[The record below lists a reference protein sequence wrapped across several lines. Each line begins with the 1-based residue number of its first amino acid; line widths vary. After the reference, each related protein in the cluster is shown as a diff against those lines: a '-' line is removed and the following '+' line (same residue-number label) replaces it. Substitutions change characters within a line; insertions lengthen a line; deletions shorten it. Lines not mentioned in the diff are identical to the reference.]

1 MNREEEKDEN
11 ILVASWIND
20 LGNQQKEM
28 EVKSLLNFI
37 GENHVL

>member
-1 MNREEEKDEN
+1 MNREDEKDDN

-28 EVKSLLNFI
+28 EVKSLLMFI